1 MKKIL
6 KLDSSYRVIEG
17 EGVEI
22 MDNLPKGVYELKFA
36 EMQGFWFEKIE
47 LDAFP
52 GKVYGNQKALT
63 EKVIKRYNAMSG
75 RNLGVLLSGQK
86 GTGKSLFV
94 KNLAVR
100 LSQDIPVIIIKTNY
114 GRGMLNMLANVKGKV
129 ALVFDEFE
137 KMFRRSD
144 TQGAGESNTREN
156 DIREQESALSFFDGV
171 ETRQEKLILLTVNE
185 TYNLSKYLLGRPGR
199 IHYHFKMVIPTYE
212 EIKEYLNDNLND
224 EYKRKAHDLAS
235 QLASRA
241 VSWDSLSAF
250 VLEINSG
257 ESFEDTIRD
266 LNISSD
272 TTMYIKLTL
281 KAIYEDGTD
290 CTNRIDFEEDS
301 NDAIESTFRR
311 RVDRD
316 KYKVDTIWTDVTF
329 QITSLQPTGA
339 LGEYRATT
347 FEQSPATDC
356 EDNVIEAA
364 PRIKDVIVYR
374 TSALNSVMA
383 SRRPMLSMIM

>member
-6 KLDSSYRVIEG
+6 KLDNSYRVIEG

-22 MDNLPKGVYELKFA
+22 MDTLPPGVYEMKFA
-36 EMQGFWFEKIE
+36 EMAGFWFEHIE
-47 LDAFP
+47 LEAFQ
-52 GKVYGNQKALT
+52 GKVYGNQQAMT
-63 EKVIKRYNAMSG
+63 EKVITRYNAMTG

-94 KNLAVR
+94 KNLSVR
-100 LSQDIPVIIIKTNY
+100 LAQEMPVIIIKTNY
-114 GRGMLNMLANVKGKV
+114 GKGMLNTLANIKGKA

-144 TQGAGESNTREN
+144 LPGSGGSDTREN

-199 IHYHFKMVIPTYE
+199 IHYHFKMVIPSFE
-212 EIKEYLNDNLND
+212 EIKEYLFDNLD
-224 EYKRKAHDLAS
+224 DAHRPQANDLAS
-235 QLASRA
+235 QLTSRA
-241 VSWDSLSAF
+241 VSWDSLSAV

-257 ESFEDTIRD
+257 CTFEETIRD

-272 TTMYIKLTL
+272 TSSYTKLTV
-281 KAIYEDGTD
+281 KALFDDGSEN
-290 CTNRIDFEEDS
+290 TNRIDFD
-301 NDAIESTFRR
+301 ESSQDINVMFRIH
-311 RVDRD
+311 VNPA
-316 KYKVDTIWTDVTF
+316 KFKTDTIWTEVKF
-329 QITSLQPTGA
+329 PIACIEPTGA
-339 LGEYRATT
+339 LGEYRAST
-347 FEQSPATDC
+347 FEQTQPTDC
-356 EDNVIEAA
+356 DDNVIKGA
-364 PRIKDVIVYR
+364 PKITDIILYR

-383 SRRPMLSMIM
+383 SRMSRLSMIM

>member
-47 LDAFP
+47 LEAFP
-52 GKVYGNQKALT
+52 GKVYGNQNALT
-63 EKVIKRYNAMSG
+63 EKVLKRYASMSG

-114 GRGMLNMLANVKGKV
+114 GKGMLNMLANVKGKV

-144 TQGAGESNTREN
+144 LPGNGGGDQREN

-199 IHYHFKMVIPTYE
+199 IHYHFKMVIPTFE
-212 EIKEYLNDNLND
+212 EIKEYLSDNLD
-224 EYKRKAHDLAS
+224 EEHKRQANDLAS

-257 ESFEDTIRD
+257 ETFEDTIRD

-272 TTMYIKLTL
+272 TAMYTKLTL
-281 KAIYEDGTD
+281 KAIYEDGSDTQ
-290 CTNRIDFEEDS
+290 NRIEFDDS
-301 NDAIESTFRR
+301 DEFIETSFRR
-311 RVDRD
+311 HLDRGRF
-316 KYKVDTIWTDVTF
+316 KVDTVWTNVKF
-329 QITSLQPTGA
+329 PITSLEPTGG
-339 LGEYRATT
+339 LGEYRAST
-347 FEQSPATDC
+347 FEQDAPEDC
-356 EDNVIEAA
+356 DDNVIEGA
-364 PRIKDVIVYR
+364 PRIKEVIVYR

>member
-47 LDAFP
+47 LEAFP
-52 GKVYGNQKALT
+52 GKVYGNQNALT
-63 EKVIKRYNAMSG
+63 EKVLKRYAAMSG

-114 GRGMLNMLANVKGKV
+114 GKGMLNMLANVKGKV

-144 TQGAGESNTREN
+144 LPGNGGGDTREN

-199 IHYHFKMVIPTYE
+199 IHYHFKMVIPTFE
-212 EIKEYLNDNLND
+212 EIKEYLSDNLD
-224 EYKRKAHDLAS
+224 EEHKRQANDLAS

-241 VSWDSLSAF
+241 VSWDSLAAF

-257 ESFEDTIRD
+257 ESFDDTIRD

-272 TTMYIKLTL
+272 TAMYTKLTL
-281 KAIYEDGTD
+281 KAIYEDGSET
-290 CTNRIDFEEDS
+290 TNRIDFDDSEE
-301 NDAIESTFRR
+301 ILETTFRR
-311 RVDRD
+311 HLDRG
-316 KYKVDTIWTDVTF
+316 KFKVDTVWTEVRF
-329 QITSLQPTGA
+329 PITCLEPTGG
-339 LGEYRATT
+339 LGEYRASS
-347 FEQSPATDC
+347 FEQDSAEDC
-356 EDNVIEAA
+356 DDNIIEGA